1 MTDDIVVAVHYGSGL
16 PACSRTM

>member
-1 MTDDIVVAVHYGSGL
+1 LTDDIVVAVHYGSGL